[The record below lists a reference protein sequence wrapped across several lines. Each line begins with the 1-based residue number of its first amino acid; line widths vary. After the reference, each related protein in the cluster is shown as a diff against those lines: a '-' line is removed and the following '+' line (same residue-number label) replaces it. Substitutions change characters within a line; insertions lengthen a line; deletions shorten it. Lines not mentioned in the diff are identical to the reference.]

1 MLRKLAGIIYGM
13 VEKHVD
19 MDKTIQRIK
28 RVYTCTDADARTKCR
43 GVYVERISMILV
55 VVLAS
60 VVLAVL
66 LWGRTALRPETVVID
81 RPGYGGDKGT
91 KTLETEVDGQ
101 KKQVNVDVL
110 PIEYDESELEDVFD
124 LGFTEIEEI
133 YLGENES
140 ADCIQSDLDL
150 PERLDDTGL
159 DVAWISSDQDVVTS
173 TGKLLKSD
181 EGDAELVK
189 LTAVLSYGEHSA
201 EREYNIRVTGRVLD
215 AGEKAEKAISDFV
228 KNTQMENRA
237 SGRIELPS
245 EIEGYSIEDT
255 AGGSSA
261 IPVIFLGIISA
272 VCIWMGA
279 RAKLSKQE
287 KERKQQLM
295 IDYPELVDKLILY
308 LGAGVTIRGSF
319 VRMVQNDD
327 ESALMKELR
336 YTLNEIQAGIPEGEA
351 YYNMG
356 HRINL
361 PVYMK
366 LMSMLSQNVSKGT
379 KDIMIMMAGEEQ
391 AALQTRKEL
400 ARKKGEEAG
409 TRLLFPMIVLLGVV
423 MVIVVL
429 PAVMSF

>member
-1 MLRKLAGIIYGM
+1 
-13 VEKHVD
+13 
-19 MDKTIQRIK
+19 
-28 RVYTCTDADARTKCR
+28 
-43 GVYVERISMILV
+43 
-55 VVLAS
+55 
-60 VVLAVL
+60 
-66 LWGRTALRPETVVID
+66 
-81 RPGYGGDKGT
+81 
-91 KTLETEVDGQ
+91 
-101 KKQVNVDVL
+101 
-110 PIEYDESELEDVFD
+110 
-124 LGFTEIEEI
+124 
-133 YLGENES
+133 
-140 ADCIQSDLDL
+140 
-150 PERLDDTGL
+150 
-159 DVAWISSDQDVVTS
+159 
-173 TGKLLKSD
+173 
-181 EGDAELVK
+181 
-189 LTAVLSYGEHSA
+189 
-201 EREYNIRVTGRVLD
+201 
-215 AGEKAEKAISDFV
+215 
-228 KNTQMENRA
+228 
-237 SGRIELPS
+237 
-245 EIEGYSIEDT
+245 
-255 AGGSSA
+255 
-261 IPVIFLGIISA
+261 
-272 VCIWMGA
+272 MGA

-429 PAVMSF
+429 LAVMSF

>member
-1 MLRKLAGIIYGM
+1 M
-13 VEKHVD
+13 VK
-19 MDKTIQRIK
+19 
-28 RVYTCTDADARTKCR
+28 
-43 GVYVERISMILV
+43 
-55 VVLAS
+55 
-60 VVLAVL
+60 
-66 LWGRTALRPETVVID
+66 
-81 RPGYGGDKGT
+81 
-91 KTLETEVDGQ
+91 
-101 KKQVNVDVL
+101 
-110 PIEYDESELEDVFD
+110 F
-124 LGFTEIEEI
+124 
-133 YLGENES
+133 
-140 ADCIQSDLDL
+140 
-150 PERLDDTGL
+150 
-159 DVAWISSDQDVVTS
+159 
-173 TGKLLKSD
+173 
-181 EGDAELVK
+181 
-189 LTAVLSYGEHSA
+189 TAVLSYGEHSA

-255 AGGSSA
+255 AGGSGA

>member
-215 AGEKAEKAISDFV
+215 AGE
-228 KNTQMENRA
+228 A

-255 AGGSSA
+255 AGGSGA